1 MGDGPVALH
10 LFEQSLKIGITEQ
23 VMSNQQLHRHL
34 SLLTMAHDEA
44 KQVGAPT
51 SVLDSLKVVFSES
64 AKLFYDINLLIYIYV
79 RVLEL
84 RRKLPALSKEC
95 LPRDPGHTHG
105 SCLKTLSMSE
115 FGHFVLCVF
124 FLSLNLKLP
133 NLHLVVPFV
142 VC

>member
-64 AKLFYDINLLIYIYV
+64 AIYQP
-79 RVLEL
+79 L
-84 RRKLPALSKEC
+84 RRALSQPVRSLFRALAAAK
-95 LPRDPGHTHG
+95 L
-105 SCLKTLSMSE
+105 LKRAWRS
-115 FGHFVLCVF
+115 
-124 FLSLNLKLP
+124 
-133 NLHLVVPFV
+133 LHLRPLHCDLTRAFNPGEFSIAGVEFIGRTDFNPSV
-142 VC
+142 